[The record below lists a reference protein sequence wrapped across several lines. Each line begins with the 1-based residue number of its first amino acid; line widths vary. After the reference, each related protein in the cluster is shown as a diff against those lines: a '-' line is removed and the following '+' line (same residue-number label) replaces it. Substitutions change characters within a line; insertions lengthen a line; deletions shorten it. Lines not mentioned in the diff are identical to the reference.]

1 MHIDLAAIVVLV
13 LGGVAVYLAYR
24 RPGLGQALAVGAA
37 VITLL
42 LLLLQ
47 GQQVGGGCSSP
58 ADRQVGWSGMQL
70 P

>member
-24 RPGLGQALAVGAA
+24 RPGLGQAVALGAA
-37 VITLL
+37 VVTLL
-42 LLLLQ
+42 VLLLQ
-47 GQQVGGGCSSP
+47 GQQVGDECSRP
-58 ADRQVGWSGMQL
+58 ADRQAGWSATPL